1 MNVARLLYLS
11 ANIDL
16 VFFRLYEYQGRS
28 LLKGFGMRSPTAL
41 HEASPEGA
49 GRESEGLRFPLVIE
63 AQMAAG

>member
-28 LLKGFGMRSPTAL
+28 LLKEFGMRSPTAL
-41 HEASPEGA
+41 LETSPEGA